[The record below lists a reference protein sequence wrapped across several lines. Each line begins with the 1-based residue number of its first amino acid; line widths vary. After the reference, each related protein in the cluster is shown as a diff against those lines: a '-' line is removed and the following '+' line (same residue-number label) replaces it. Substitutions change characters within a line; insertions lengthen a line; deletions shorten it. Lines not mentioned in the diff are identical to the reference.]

1 VNDNS
6 QDPAL
11 RRVLGLPLLI
21 FYGVGVTIGAGIFAL
36 IGEIVRL
43 AGDHAPLTFL
53 IAGLIA
59 AATGISYARLAAVY
73 PVAAGEAFFVKTGL
87 GPHFGQ
93 IVGIGVATTGI
104 VSSAVVALAFA
115 GYLGSLIAVPHWL
128 LAVAVIVVLTGIAI
142 SGVRISVGFAAIV
155 TLLETG
161 TLIVV
166 CFFGAPVL
174 IDPEAFARIVSLPD
188 SAQGWGLVLSGSLI
202 AFFAFVGFEDIE
214 NMAEETLD
222 PHRVLP
228 RAIIWTL
235 VITVAV
241 YAVVAMIAVAAPNRE
256 AITAS
261 EAPLVTLFESVTG
274 RSGTPIAVM
283 ATIAMIN
290 GILIQIVMASRVLYG
305 MARENLLPGFLSHV
319 NKRSRTPSHATLIVG
334 GIIVALALAVPLVSL
349 AKLTSIVILGVF
361 TLVNLS
367 LFSIGR
373 RPDSDP
379 SLRRWRHWGLVGAAL
394 SAFLLVT
401 EMLKLLV

>member
-1 VNDNS
+1 MNDNS

-235 VITVAV
+235 VITIAV

-261 EAPLVTLFESVTG
+261 EAPLVTLFEIRNRQVGHADRRHGNDCHDQRYPDPDRDGEPSPLWHG
-274 RSGTPIAVM
+274 QGKPPA
-283 ATIAMIN
+283 
-290 GILIQIVMASRVLYG
+290 RVS
-305 MARENLLPGFLSHV
+305 LPCEQ
-319 NKRSRTPSHATLIVG
+319 
-334 GIIVALALAVPLVSL
+334 ALAYAVPCRL
-349 AKLTSIVILGVF
+349 
-361 TLVNLS
+361 
-367 LFSIGR
+367 
-373 RPDSDP
+373 
-379 SLRRWRHWGLVGAAL
+379 
-394 SAFLLVT
+394 
-401 EMLKLLV
+401 